1 MNIKFIFPSIIAL
14 LFITG
19 CNSNLD
25 SAYTSDESI
34 ISPCSVPQ
42 VPLDIENEVLVLVE
56 NEAELNRIFAC
67 HTKELPQ
74 INFRKSKLLLIHGSH
89 IKQVKEI
96 TLDSFERA
104 DTDKG
109 FYLHVTVKTKDID
122 KDCSWTAA
130 YLVPRSFDTP
140 ICLFLTISDSYQVLP
155 GYWLYFK

>member
-1 MNIKFIFPSIIAL
+1 MNIKFIFPSIIAS

-34 ISPCSVPQ
+34 LSPCSVPQ

-56 NEAELNRIFAC
+56 NEAELNRIFAG

-96 TLDSFERA
+96 TLA
-104 DTDKG
+104 
-109 FYLHVTVKTKDID
+109 
-122 KDCSWTAA
+122 
-130 YLVPRSFDTP
+130 
-140 ICLFLTISDSYQVLP
+140 
-155 GYWLYFK
+155 

>member
-1 MNIKFIFPSIIAL
+1 MFRFIK
-14 LFITG
+14 LFCFCILP
-19 CNSNLD
+19 CLAACSCDD
-25 SAYTSDESI
+25 SDEESI

-42 VPLDIENEVLVLVE
+42 VPLDLENEVLVLVE
-56 NEAELNRIFAC
+56 NEAELNRIFAG

-96 TLDSFERA
+96 TLDSFERV